1 MNNKRI
7 MRNTVI
13 LYFRMIFQMAV
24 YLYTS
29 SLIVSCLGVV
39 DYGIYDVVGS
49 IAIALMFLN
58 NSMLTCTQRFLSY
71 ALGANDNSQLRSNFS
86 HSVFIHFV
94 LGVCVLVVGGILGS
108 WYIRN
113 YLVVPV
119 ESIPDAL
126 FVLYA
131 SLASAFILIISVPYN
146 AAIIAYEKMD
156 AFALITILDVL
167 LKLAAVLLLALFDE
181 GRLRLYSSFLVI
193 VAFVVRGVYGIYCH
207 YALKELYVVWKFDR
221 SKLREM
227 FNFIGW
233 NTIGNFAIVCNTQ
246 GLNLLL
252 NTVGGPVL
260 NTARGIAV
268 QVQAAT
274 TSFISSF
281 QTAVNPQIIKSYA
294 QGELCDMNSLVLR
307 SSRISFMLMMFFVT
321 PLIIETEGL
330 LDLWQKAEV
339 PHYTVQFTRMLLCV
353 SMIDTVANPMMVG
366 AAATGTIKK
375 YQLVIGGCMLCTLPL
390 AYIAVKAGASPTMVF
405 VALLFTTLLAQVARM
420 RLCRG
425 LFGFSAKDFVSGVLL
440 PIIKVSL
447 LCFVPLFA
455 VKCCFNAGSTG
466 AATLLSCLLME
477 IWIAVVVFFLGL
489 AKNERNFVLNKLHLK
504 K

>member
-1 MNNKRI
+1 

-29 SLIVSCLGVV
+29 SLIVSSLGVV

-49 IAIALMFLN
+49 IVIAFMFLN

-71 ALGANDNSQLRSNFS
+71 ALGANDNSQLRNNFS
-86 HSVFIHFV
+86 HSVFIHFL
-94 LGVCVLVVGGILGS
+94 LGVCVLVLGGIVGS

-113 YLVVPV
+113 YLVIPF
-119 ESIPDAL
+119 ESIPDAI

-131 SLASAFILIISVPYN
+131 SLVSAFILIVSVPYN

-156 AFALITILDVL
+156 AFAIITILDVL
-167 LKLAAVLLLALFDE
+167 LKLAAVLLLTLFDDN
-181 GRLRLYSSFLVI
+181 RLRIYSFFLI
-193 VAFVVRGVYGIYCH
+193 AVAFVVRGVYGIYCH
-207 YALKELYVVWKFDR
+207 YALKDLYVEWKFDR
-221 SKLREM
+221 NKLKEM

-252 NTVGGPVL
+252 NTVGGPIL

-294 QGELCDMNSLVLR
+294 QGELDDMNSLVLR

-321 PLIIETEGL
+321 PLIIETDAL

-339 PHYTVQFTRMLLCV
+339 PDYTVQFTRMLLCV
-353 SMIDTVANPMMVG
+353 SVIDTVANPLMVG
-366 AAATGTIKK
+366 AAATGRIKK

-390 AYIAVKAGASPTMVF
+390 AYIAIKSGLSPVSVF
-405 VALLFTTLLAQVARM
+405 IALLFTTLLAQIARM
-420 RLCRG
+420 RLCKC
-425 LFGFSAKDFVSGVLL
+425 LFGFSAKGFMCDVLL
-440 PIIKVSL
+440 PIVKVCL

-455 VKCCFNAGSTG
+455 IKHYLCIEGNLGIHVLLNCFF
-466 AATLLSCLLME
+466 ME
-477 IWIAVVVFFLGL
+477 IWIVVVVFLFGL